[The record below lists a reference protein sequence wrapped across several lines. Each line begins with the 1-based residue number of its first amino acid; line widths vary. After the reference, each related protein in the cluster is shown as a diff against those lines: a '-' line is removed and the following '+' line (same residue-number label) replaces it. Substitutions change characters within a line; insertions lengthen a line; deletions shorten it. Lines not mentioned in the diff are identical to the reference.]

1 MSSGDKPP
9 SQRMLKVGEE
19 LRHALAEIFIR
30 GECHAPE
37 LDGVSVTVSEVKMT
51 PDLKLGTAYIAT
63 LGTHDVNVLLPLFNK
78 KYDKTIRK
86 LLASKIH
93 LKFLPQVRFRADESF
108 DEALKIQRLLYQAQV
123 AAAVSEEMAN
133 GEEAEQTNE

>member
-1 MSSGDKPP
+1 MSGGLKPP

-37 LDGVSVTVSEVKMT
+37 LYGVSITVSEVRMT

-63 LGTHDVNVLLPLFNK
+63 LGTRKVEEILPLLNK

-86 LLASKIH
+86 LLSGKIH
-93 LKFLPQVRFRADESF
+93 LKFLPQVRFRMDESF
-108 DEALKIQRLLYQAQV
+108 DEAQKIHRLLYQAGVSQV
-123 AAAVSEEMAN
+123 SVAEE
-133 GEEAEQTNE
+133 GLDEEL

>member
-1 MSSGDKPP
+1 MNSGTRPP

-19 LRHALAEIFIR
+19 IRHALAEIFIR

-37 LDGVSVTVSEVKMT
+37 LDGVSVTVSEVRMT

-63 LGTHDVNVLLPLFNK
+63 LGSQKAEVLLPLLNK

-86 LLASKIH
+86 LLSDRIH
-93 LKFLPQVRFRADESF
+93 LKFLPQVRFRIDESF
-108 DEALKIQRLLYQAQV
+108 DEAQKIHRLLSQAGVNHASSSAQEQ
-123 AAAVSEEMAN
+123 EEL
-133 GEEAEQTNE
+133 

>member
-1 MSSGDKPP
+1 MERAP

-19 LRHALAEIFIR
+19 IRHALAEIFIR

-37 LDGVSVTVSEVKMT
+37 LDGVSVTVSEVKMA

-63 LGTHDVNVLLPLFNK
+63 LGSHKAETLIPLLNK

-86 LLASKIH
+86 LLSSKVHH
-93 LKFLPQVRFRADESF
+93 LKFLPQVRFRVDDSF
-108 DEALKIQRLLYQAQV
+108 DEAQKIHRLLHEAGV
-123 AAAVSEEMAN
+123 SGVSAVKQGMDEEV
-133 GEEAEQTNE
+133 

>member
-1 MSSGDKPP
+1 MSSGTKPP

-19 LRHALAEIFIR
+19 IRHALAEIFIR

-37 LDGVSVTVSEVKMT
+37 LDGVSVTVSEVRMT

-63 LGTHDVNVLLPLFNK
+63 LGSHKAETLLPLLNK

-86 LLASKIH
+86 LLSGKIH
-93 LKFLPQVRFRADESF
+93 LKFLPQVRFRIDESF
-108 DEALKIQRLLYQAQV
+108 DEAQKIHRLLYQAGV
-123 AAAVSEEMAN
+123 NAAPADEE
-133 GEEAEQTNE
+133 NEI